1 MKTARWTPALLFVC
15 AVLLSARVSL
25 AVAPGDEKAPVKI
38 EAVFVPASGKLPAR
52 LILTADIE
60 KKWHVYSVTQG
71 KGGPYPTKIKLDE
84 NAAYKL
90 AGDFTAIPK
99 ADAHKEAIFNDL
111 LVETHEG
118 KVTWWVPVEVSS
130 DFDPAKTP
138 ISGKLTYQACND
150 ENCLP
155 PTPTKFTAK
164 AIDAATAEK
173 LLAEAEPKK

>member
-1 MKTARWTPALLFVC
+1 MNIARWSLALLVAC
-15 AVLLSARVSL
+15 AVLSVANVLPA
-25 AVAPGDEKAPVKI
+25 AAPGDDKAPVKI
-38 EAVFVPASGKLPAR
+38 EALFVPAAGKFPAR

-71 KGGPYPTKIKLDE
+71 KGGPYPTKIKLDDS
-84 NAAYKL
+84 AAYKL

-99 ADAHKEAIFNDL
+99 ADAHKEAIFDNL

-118 KVTWWVPVEVSS
+118 KVTWWVQVEVSAG
-130 DFDPAKTP
+130 FDATKTP

-155 PTPTKFTAK
+155 PTPVKVTAK
-164 AIDAATAEK
+164 AIDAAAAEK
-173 LLAEAEPKK
+173 LLTEPKK

>member
-1 MKTARWTPALLFVC
+1 MVAARWAYLLCF
-15 AVLLSARVSL
+15 AWAILSAGRSIS
-25 AVAPGDEKAPVKI
+25 AAAPADDKAPVKI
-38 EAVFVPASGKLPAR
+38 EAAFVPASGKLPAR
-52 LILTADIE
+52 LILTAEIE
-60 KKWHVYSVTQG
+60 KKWHVYSITQG

-90 AGDFTAIPK
+90 AGDFTAVPK

-118 KVTWWVPVEVSS
+118 KVTWWVPVEVSA

-138 ISGKLTYQACND
+138 IAGKLTYQACND

-155 PTPTKFTAK
+155 PTPVKFTTK
-164 AIDAATAEK
+164 VIDAAAAEK
-173 LLAEAEPKK
+173 LIAPPEAKK